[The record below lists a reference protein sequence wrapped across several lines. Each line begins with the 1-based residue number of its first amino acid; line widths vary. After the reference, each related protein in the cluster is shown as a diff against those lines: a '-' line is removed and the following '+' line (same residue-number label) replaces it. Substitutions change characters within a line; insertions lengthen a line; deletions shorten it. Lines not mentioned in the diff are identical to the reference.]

1 VTVGIVVVGFV
12 LLCDVMMVFVLYT
25 LPAFSMVRQVSLEAF
40 DFTDDFGRIER
51 LYLRLRLVV
60 LIDFLPRPV
69 IP

>member
-1 VTVGIVVVGFV
+1 
-12 LLCDVMMVFVLYT
+12 MMVFVPYT

-40 DFTDDFGRIER
+40 DITDGFGRIER